1 MAIRQNLLDAESLA
15 SIGFGDPMAAAE
27 GLSSGVQLGR
37 PRRDV
42 PVPQRPYPGQAELL
56 QDMGNMSA
64 AGKKTGALLE
74 EALAGIFRH
83 PFTETFGFQRA
94 PIGNTVE
101 PFFEA
106 RLLRDLPFEKSRVFP
121 VFEND
126 RTQKDFLNE
135 IQKAIAAA
143 ESSGKYGAVEKEIE
157 RVARVLPMLSGPDTP
172 YRMRIELGTA
182 AGSKLASPTVRALMR
197 TAILAES
204 AGTLPESA
212 EFTVRGRD
220 VLRKGAGPLARGRS
234 IERLHSELAIL
245 SAKGRPVRGPLL
257 ADAVNMYA
265 RLLWPSIGGRIDRDI
280 QAVPLQP
287 MPTGTLGAEIA
298 RKTAQKDIRAI
309 TLSDA
314 RAAASAEFRSLS
326 GQQQYERVLKAMR
339 ERLSAAEVAQLIR
352 DTGVQLDRLEPA
364 DRIKR
369 LTRELRLAHGDAA
382 AEAVVAEAAGTFE
395 ARRAEG
401 RGPSKTRLTRVAEKT
416 QLVSE
421 KDVERWS
428 EVMKS
433 EGKKMGRNIRNPLA
447 VLALAGILGAA
458 MMSSGGSQEAA

>member
-1 MAIRQNLLDAESLA
+1 MAVRLNLRNAEDLA

-27 GLSSGVQLGR
+27 GLSSGVQIVS
-37 PRRDV
+37 PRRET
-42 PVPQRPYPGQAELL
+42 PVPQRPYPGQAVLL

-64 AGKKTGALLE
+64 AGKKTGELLE

-83 PFTETFGFQRA
+83 PFTETFGFRRA

-121 VFEND
+121 VFQNE
-126 RTQKDFLNE
+126 RAQKDFLNE

-143 ESSGKYGAVEKEIE
+143 ETTGKYGAVEKEIE

-182 AGSKLASPTVRALMR
+182 AGSKLASPTVRAIMR

-212 EFTVRGRD
+212 DLSVRGRNA
-220 VLRKGAGPLARGRS
+220 LRAGAGPLARGRS

-245 SAKGRPVRGPLL
+245 AAKGRPVRGPLL
-257 ADAVNMYA
+257 ADAINMYS
-265 RLLWPSIGGRIDRDI
+265 RLLWPSIGGRIDRNI
-280 QAVPLQP
+280 QAQPLTP
-287 MPTGTLGAEIA
+287 TPTGTLGAEIA
-298 RKTAQKDIRAI
+298 TATAKKDIRAVAR
-309 TLSDA
+309 SEV
-314 RAAASAEFRSLS
+314 RAAASKEFRSLS
-326 GQQQYERVLKAMR
+326 GQQQYERVLKAIR
-339 ERLSAAEVAQLIR
+339 ERLSDAEVAELIE
-352 DTGVQLDRLEPA
+352 DTGVQLERLDPV

-369 LTRELRLAHGDAA
+369 LTRQLRLAHGDAA
-382 AEAVVAEAAGTFE
+382 AEEVVAKAAGTVE
-395 ARRAEG
+395 AKRAEG
-401 RGPSKTRLTRVAEKT
+401 RPPSKTRLTGVAQESK
-416 QLVSE
+416 LVSE
-421 KDVERWS
+421 RDVERWS
-428 EVMKS
+428 KVMAS
-433 EGKKMGRNIRNPLA
+433 EQKKLGRTVKNPLA

-458 MMSSGGSQEAA
+458 MLSGVGPQEAA